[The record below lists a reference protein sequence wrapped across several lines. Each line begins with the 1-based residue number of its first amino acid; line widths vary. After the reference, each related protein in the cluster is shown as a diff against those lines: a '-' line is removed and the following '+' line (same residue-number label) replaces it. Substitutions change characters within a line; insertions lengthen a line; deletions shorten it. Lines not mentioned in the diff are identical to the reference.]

1 MKLTHKQQMFADE
14 YLKSGN
20 ATDAYIKAGYKVKN
34 SSARSN
40 ASRMLTNANIKSY
53 IDKKLAEIES
63 HKIADAKEIME
74 FYSSVLRGEA
84 KETVVISTPFGMKK
98 TEKEPDIKTRLSAG
112 KELMKRYPADDP
124 LTKQQLRKLNA
135 DAELLEM
142 KVDALKGGKDAITQI
157 IFSDDMK
164 PDEDEEREN
173 NGNEA

>member
-20 ATDAYIKAGYKVKN
+20 ATDAALKAGYSKKT
-34 SSARSN
+34 ARSIGN
-40 ASRMLTNANIKSY
+40 ENLTKPDIKSY
-53 IDKKLAEIES
+53 INKKLAEIES

-84 KETVVISTPFGMKK
+84 KETVVISTPLGMKK

-135 DAELLEM
+135 DAELSEL
-142 KVDALKGGKDAITQI
+142 KAKTLKGDN
-157 IFSDDMK
+157 DDHVTINFIRK
-164 PDEDEEREN
+164 RGEDED
-173 NGNEA
+173 